1 MASKVYYIS
10 AEGLKCA
17 HCHSKAARQLLEKV
31 IETED
36 IELQSLVPLK
46 VHFGEKG
53 NKTYLKPELSG
64 SAPRSTWITA

>member
-53 NKTYLKPELSG
+53 TKP
-64 SAPRSTWITA
+64 I

>member
-10 AEGLKCA
+10 ADGLKCA

-53 NKTYLKPELSG
+53 TKPILS
-64 SAPRSTWITA
+64 RRLIMV